1 MDNCSAASTF
11 LTDSLELE
19 LGTEWCKPP
28 CFSCAFDDRG
38 GGRTFSGES
47 YLSSGS
53 LKRLILNLDPLPTNF
68 EEDTVEIFGIPW
80 VTETAL
86 VNSSRELFHLFRQQL
101 YNLETL
107 LQASCDFGQISI
119 LHSKADNIRQQ
130 CVVFLQ
136 YIKVF
141 IFRYLK
147 VQDTE
152 SHVPVHPYEA
162 LEAQLPSMLVDELHG
177 LLLYIGHLSELPSVN
192 IGAFV
197 NQNQT
202 KLFPPSWHL
211 LHLYLDIH
219 WLVLEI
225 LHILGEKLKHVVY
238 GHQFMNLSGDSL
250 TNVSL
255 FEEHCENLFCD
266 LISLS
271 LSRYD
276 KVRPS
281 EVLMSHHCPCPC
293 LKELW
298 VLLIHLLD
306 HRSKWSLSESFWNS
320 MNQLLKTLFEKS
332 SNPKRHLPIIQCR
345 DPLGFSWWIITHVA
359 SLYQFDRHGVSDE
372 MRQLE
377 SNWNFVEELLRKS
390 ISVQVDADGNGT
402 IDFPEFL
409 TMMVRKMKD
418 TDSEEEIRE
427 AFRVFDKDGNGY
439 ISAAELRHVM
449 TNLGEKRTDKEVDE
463 MIREADIDSDGQNS
477 SFSISWLP
485 LKGLAS
491 IFKSPLSMLGM
502 VKTCCC
508 DKQDYSLYTSSSS
521 YTIFLCILA
530 KVVKKAMKNNG
541 PHPWKQVKGRIY
553 SKFHQKRM
561 EELTEVGLQNFFSLF
576 LLLAAVAEVEDVASH
591 VLGLLNFLRPAS
603 VTSSQRALIWKGQM
617 AFLLMY
623 VQKDL
628 DIGVLA
634 EKFSGAFREKAKE
647 FLVSKNDEVGQK
659 HTLWTLLSIYIDGI
673 QEVFETSRCLHPSHE
688 KLLNDGFSMLL
699 PACRESEL
707 RTLLSFLQAVL
718 ARVRSMHQQ
727 LCQELQTEN
736 VDLIVQTSL
745 SAKERHLAAV
755 ANALWR
761 HFFSFLKSQR
771 MSQIVPLS
779 QLADAAADFTL
790 LAMDMP
796 STAPS
801 DLQPQPVIAVLRLFG
816 WDDIIWPQVVAR
828 YLNHVLQNS
837 LLCDMFSHSDCVS
850 FQAFTIRSWIRCV
863 LQMYIK
869 NFSVPDDLFVDVNPE
884 QEVEREYMEQLS
896 ELTRLLFKL
905 PEVRSIFSAAQVEY
919 LTSSEDPKKALVQF
933 FEAVGITYR
942 NLQTLSDK
950 SAMVTKSLEYLGEVL
965 KYIKPYLGKK
975 KSSAGLQLTYGMM
988 GILVK
993 SWAQIFATSKAQKLL
1008 FRIID
1013 CLLLPHAVLQQEKEL
1028 PAAMLT
1034 AIQKSLPLYLQGI
1047 CIVCC
1052 QSQNSN
1058 TYLYQLLGSVIEQYI
1073 GRFLPAS
1080 PHGLGVGQHPV
1091 LLALRKSSTVPL
1103 TSFLKKCIAQVLRKS
1118 YLHFKGTS
1126 PPPRLAPILAF
1137 ILQLSREA
1145 HPDVGEVEA
1154 LLPGVLHSLV
1164 LVSEPQVKR
1173 LATENLQ
1180 SMVKACQAG
1189 SAGEAAAQLTSVF
1202 RQFIQDFSM
1211 RYSYQVYNILE
1222 TVAALDQQVVIRL
1235 VSTLTQSLKDSEL
1248 KCGLGR
1254 NIAQREA
1261 YGKLLSQLGQVGQDE
1276 IRRMK
1281 NDNI

>member
-1 MDNCSAASTF
+1 MDNCSAASMF

-19 LGTEWCKPP
+19 LGTDWCKPP
-28 CFSCAFDDRG
+28 CFSCGFDNRG
-38 GGRTFSGES
+38 GGSHFSGES

-68 EEDTVEIFGIPW
+68 EEDTVEIFGIQW

-86 VNSSRELFHLFRQQL
+86 VNSSRVLFHLFRQQL

-107 LQASCDFGQISI
+107 LQASCDFGKISI

-130 CVVFLQ
+130 CVTFLH
-136 YIKVF
+136 YVKVF

-147 VQDTE
+147 VQNAE
-152 SHVPVHPYEA
+152 SHVPVHPYET
-162 LEAQLPSMLVDELHG
+162 LEAQFPSVLVDELHG
-177 LLLYIGHLSELPSVN
+177 LLLYVGHLSELPN
-192 IGAFV
+192 INLGAFV
-197 NQNQT
+197 NQNQI

-211 LHLYLDIH
+211 LHLHLDIH

-225 LHILGEKLKHVVY
+225 LHMLGEKLKQVIY
-238 GHQFMNLSGDSL
+238 GHQFMNLAGDNL

-255 FEEHCENLFCD
+255 FEEHCENLLCD

-271 LSRYD
+271 LNRYD

-281 EVLMSHHCPCPC
+281 EALMSHHCPCPC
-293 LKELW
+293 IKELW
-298 VLLIHLLD
+298 VLLIHLLE
-306 HRSKWSLSESFWNS
+306 HRSKWSLSEVSCQIDVLIIVPNS
-320 MNQLLKTLFEKS
+320 
-332 SNPKRHLPIIQCR
+332 
-345 DPLGFSWWIITHVA
+345 
-359 SLYQFDRHGVSDE
+359 
-372 MRQLE
+372 RQME
-377 SNWNFVEELLRKS
+377 SNWNFVEELLKKS
-390 ISVQVDADGNGT
+390 IGVQDGIPEEQLRMHLHCCLTLCDFWEPNIVIVT
-402 IDFPEFL
+402 ILWEYYS
-409 TMMVRKMKD
+409 K
-418 TDSEEEIRE
+418 
-427 AFRVFDKDGNGY
+427 
-439 ISAAELRHVM
+439 
-449 TNLGEKRTDKEVDE
+449 NL
-463 MIREADIDSDGQNS
+463 NS

-485 LKGLAS
+485 LKGLTH
-491 IFKSPLSMLGM
+491 IIKSPLSMLEM

-508 DKQDYSLYTSSSS
+508 DKQDNGLYKSSSS

-561 EELTEVGLQNFFSLF
+561 EELTEVGLQNFFILF
-576 LLLAAVAEVEDVASH
+576 LLLAAVAEVEDVAGH
-591 VLGLLNFLRPAS
+591 VLGLLNFLKPS
-603 VTSSQRALIWKGQM
+603 FITSPLIWKGQV

-623 VQKDL
+623 IQKNL

-647 FLVSKNDEVGQK
+647 FLVSKNDEMGQRQ
-659 HTLWTLLSIYIDGI
+659 TLWTLLSIYIDGV
-673 QEVFETSRCLHPSHE
+673 QEVFETSHCLHPSHE

-699 PACRESEL
+699 RACQESEL
-707 RTLLSFLQAVL
+707 RIVLSFLQAVL
-718 ARVRSMHQQ
+718 ARIRSMHQQ
-727 LCQELQTEN
+727 LRQELQKEN
-736 VDLIVQTSL
+736 VDLTAQSSL

-755 ANALWR
+755 ASALWR

-779 QLADAAADFTL
+779 ELADAAADFTL
-790 LAMDMP
+790 LALDMP

-801 DLQPQPVIAVLRLFG
+801 DLQPQPVIAIIQLFG

-828 YLNHVLQNS
+828 YLSHCLQNS
-837 LLCDMFSHSDCVS
+837 MLCEALSHSGCVS
-850 FQAFTIRSWIRCV
+850 FQALTVRSWIRCI

-869 NFSVPDDLFVDVNPE
+869 NFYVPDDLFIDINPE
-884 QEVEREYMEQLS
+884 QAVEKEYLGQLA

-905 PEVRSIFSAAQVEY
+905 SEVKNIFSKAQVEY
-919 LTSSEDPKKALVQF
+919 LSSPEDPTKALILF
-933 FEAVGITYR
+933 FEAIGITYG

-950 SAMVTKSLEYLGEVL
+950 SAMVTKSLEYLGEIL

-975 KSSAGLQLTYGMM
+975 ISSAGLQLTYRMM

-1013 CLLLPHAVLQQEKEL
+1013 CLLLPHTVLQQEKEL
-1028 PAAMLT
+1028 PAPMLI
-1034 AIQKSLPLYLQGI
+1034 AIQKSLPLYLQGM

-1052 QSQNSN
+1052 QSQNPN
-1058 TYLYQLLGSVIEQYI
+1058 AYLNQLLGNVIEQYI

-1080 PHGLGVGQHPV
+1080 PHVAGLGQHPV
-1091 LLALRKSSTVPL
+1091 LMALRNSATLAPMSL
-1103 TSFLKKCIAQVLRKS
+1103 LKKCIIQVIRKS
-1118 YLHFKGTS
+1118 YFECKGS
-1126 PPPRLAPILAF
+1126 LLPPRLASILAF
-1137 ILQLSREA
+1137 ILQLFKETNIDIS
-1145 HPDVGEVEA
+1145 EVEL
-1154 LLPGVLHSLV
+1154 LLPGILKLLV

-1180 SMVKACQAG
+1180 YMVKACQVG
-1189 SAGEAAAQLTSVF
+1189 SEGEPAAQLTSVF
-1202 RQFIQDFSM
+1202 RHFIQDYGT
-1211 RYSYQVYNILE
+1211 RYDNQIYSILE
-1222 TVAALDQQVVIRL
+1222 TVAALDQRVVIHL
-1235 VSTLTQSLKDSEL
+1235 LSTLTQSLKDSER
-1248 KCGLGR
+1248 KWGLGR

-1261 YGKLLSQLGQVGQDE
+1261 YSKLLSHLGQVGQDE
-1276 IRRMK
+1276 MQRLES
-1281 NDNI
+1281 DNT

>member
-1 MDNCSAASTF
+1 MENCSAASTF

-28 CFSCAFDDRG
+28 YFSCAVDNRG
-38 GGRTFSGES
+38 EGKHFSGES
-47 YLSSGS
+47 YLCSGA

-68 EEDTVEIFGIPW
+68 EEDTLEIFGIQW

-107 LQASCDFGQISI
+107 LQSSCDFGKVST
-119 LHSKADNIRQQ
+119 LHCKADNIRQQ
-130 CVVFLQ
+130 CVLFLH
-136 YIKVF
+136 YVKVF

-147 VQDTE
+147 VHNAE

-162 LEAQLPSMLVDELHG
+162 LEAQLPSLLIDELHG
-177 LLLYIGHLSELPSVN
+177 LLLYIGHLSELPSIN

-197 NQNQT
+197 NQNQI

-211 LHLYLDIH
+211 LHLHLDIH

-225 LHILGEKLKHVVY
+225 LYMLGEKLKQVVY
-238 GHQFMNLSGDSL
+238 GHQFMNLASDSL

-255 FEEHCENLFCD
+255 FEEHCETLLCD

-271 LSRYD
+271 LNRYD

-281 EVLMSHHCPCPC
+281 ESLMSDQCPC
-293 LKELW
+293 LCIKELW

-306 HRSKWSLSESFWNS
+306 HRSKWSVSESFWNWL
-320 MNQLLKTLFEKS
+320 NKLLKTLLEKS
-332 SNPKRHLPIIQCR
+332 SDQRRPSVPVIQSR

-359 SLYQFDRHGVSDE
+359 SFYQFDRHGVPDE
-372 MRQLE
+372 MRKLE
-377 SNWNFVEELLRKS
+377 SNWNFVEELLKKS
-390 ISVQVDADGNGT
+390 ISV
-402 IDFPEFL
+402 
-409 TMMVRKMKD
+409 
-418 TDSEEEIRE
+418 
-427 AFRVFDKDGNGY
+427 
-439 ISAAELRHVM
+439 
-449 TNLGEKRTDKEVDE
+449 
-463 MIREADIDSDGQNS
+463 QNS

-485 LKGLAS
+485 FKGLANTM
-491 IFKSPLSMLGM
+491 KSPLSMLEM

-508 DKQDYSLYTSSSS
+508 DKQDQDLYKSSSS

-530 KVVKKAMKNNG
+530 KVVKKAMKSNG

-591 VLGLLNFLRPAS
+591 VLDLLNFLKPAFI
-603 VTSSQRALIWKGQM
+603 TSQRALIWKGHM

-623 VQKDL
+623 AQKNV

-634 EKFSGAFREKAKE
+634 EKFSCAFREKAKE
-647 FLVSKNDEVGQK
+647 FLVSKNEEMIQRQ
-659 HTLWTLLSIYIDGI
+659 TLWTLLSIYIDGV
-673 QEVFETSRCLHPSHE
+673 QEVFETSYCLYPSHE

-699 PACRESEL
+699 RACRESEL
-707 RTLLSFLQAVL
+707 RTVLSFLQAVL
-718 ARVRSMHQQ
+718 ARIRSMHQQ
-727 LCQELQTEN
+727 LCQELQRDN
-736 VDLIVQTSL
+736 VDLFVQSSL

-755 ANALWR
+755 ASALWR

-771 MSQIVPLS
+771 MSQVVPFS

-801 DLQPQPVIAVLRLFG
+801 DFQPQPVISIIQLFG
-816 WDDIIWPQVVAR
+816 WDDIICPQVVAR
-828 YLNHVLQNS
+828 YLSHVLQNS
-837 LLCDMFSHSDCVS
+837 TLSEALSHSGYVS
-850 FQAFTIRSWIRCV
+850 FQALTIRSWIRCV
-863 LQMYIK
+863 LQMYVK
-869 NFSVPDDLFVDVNPE
+869 NLSGPDDLLIDKNLE
-884 QEVEREYMEQLS
+884 QGVEKEYMEQLVK
-896 ELTRLLFKL
+896 LTRLLFKL
-905 PEVRSIFSAAQVEY
+905 SEVKSIFSKAQVEY
-919 LTSSEDPKKALVQF
+919 LSISEDPKKALVRF
-933 FEAVGITYR
+933 FEAVGITYG
-942 NLQTLSDK
+942 NLQILSDK

-975 KSSAGLQLTYGMM
+975 VFSAGLQLTYGMM

-1013 CLLLPHAVLQQEKEL
+1013 CLLLPHTVLQQEKEL
-1028 PAAMLT
+1028 PAPMLS

-1052 QSQNSN
+1052 QSQNPSA
-1058 TYLYQLLGSVIEQYI
+1058 YLNQLLGNVIEQYI

-1080 PHGLGVGQHPV
+1080 PYVSDLGQHPV
-1091 LLALRKSSTVPL
+1091 LLALRNTATVPPI
-1103 TSFLKKCIAQVLRKS
+1103 SSLKKCVVQVIRKS
-1118 YLHFKGTS
+1118 YLEYKGSS
-1126 PPPRLAPILAF
+1126 PPPRLASILAF
-1137 ILQLSREA
+1137 ILQLFKETNT
-1145 HPDVGEVEA
+1145 DIYEVEL
-1154 LLPGVLHSLV
+1154 LLPGILKCLV

-1180 SMVKACQAG
+1180 YMVKACQVG
-1189 SAGEAAAQLTSVF
+1189 SEEEPSAQLTSVF
-1202 RQFIQDFSM
+1202 RQFIQDYGM
-1211 RYSYQVYNILE
+1211 RYYYQVYSILE
-1222 TVAALDQQVVIRL
+1222 TVATLDQQVVIHL
-1235 VSTLTQSLKDSEL
+1235 ISTLTQSLKDSEQ
-1248 KCGLGR
+1248 KWGLGR

-1261 YGKLLSQLGQVGQDE
+1261 YSKLLSHLGQVGRDE
-1276 IRRMK
+1276 MQRLE
-1281 NDNI
+1281 NDNT

>member
-1 MDNCSAASTF
+1 MDNCSAASMF

-19 LGTEWCKPP
+19 LGTDWCKPP
-28 CFSCAFDDRG
+28 CFSCGFDNRG
-38 GGRTFSGES
+38 GGSHFSGES

-68 EEDTVEIFGIPW
+68 EEDTVEIFGIQW

-86 VNSSRELFHLFRQQL
+86 VNSSRVLFHLFRQQL

-107 LQASCDFGQISI
+107 LQASCDFGKISI

-130 CVVFLQ
+130 CVTFLH
-136 YIKVF
+136 YVKVF

-147 VQDTE
+147 VQNAE
-152 SHVPVHPYEA
+152 SHVPVHPYET
-162 LEAQLPSMLVDELHG
+162 LEAQFPSVLVDELHG
-177 LLLYIGHLSELPSVN
+177 LLLYVGHLSELPN
-192 IGAFV
+192 INLGAFV
-197 NQNQT
+197 NQNQI

-211 LHLYLDIH
+211 LHLHLDIH

-225 LHILGEKLKHVVY
+225 LHMLGEKLKQVIY
-238 GHQFMNLSGDSL
+238 GHQFMNLAGDNL

-255 FEEHCENLFCD
+255 FEEHCENLLCD

-271 LSRYD
+271 LNRYD

-281 EVLMSHHCPCPC
+281 EALMSHHCPCPC
-293 LKELW
+293 IKELW
-298 VLLIHLLD
+298 VLLIHLLE
-306 HRSKWSLSESFWNS
+306 HRSKWSLSESFWNWL
-320 MNQLLKTLFEKS
+320 NKLLKTFFDKS
-332 SNPKRHLPIIQCR
+332 SDRRRPSVPIIQPR
-345 DPLGFSWWIITHVA
+345 DPLGFSWWIMTHVA
-359 SLYQFDRHGVSDE
+359 SFYQFDRHGTQDE
-372 MRQLE
+372 MRQME
-377 SNWNFVEELLRKS
+377 SNWNFVEELLKKS
-390 ISVQVDADGNGT
+390 IGV
-402 IDFPEFL
+402 
-409 TMMVRKMKD
+409 
-418 TDSEEEIRE
+418 
-427 AFRVFDKDGNGY
+427 
-439 ISAAELRHVM
+439 
-449 TNLGEKRTDKEVDE
+449 
-463 MIREADIDSDGQNS
+463 QNS

-485 LKGLAS
+485 LKGLTH
-491 IFKSPLSMLGM
+491 IIKSPLSMLEM

-508 DKQDYSLYTSSSS
+508 DKQDNGLYKSSSS

-561 EELTEVGLQNFFSLF
+561 EELTEVGLQNFFILF
-576 LLLAAVAEVEDVASH
+576 LLLAAVAEVEDVAGH
-591 VLGLLNFLRPAS
+591 VLGLLNFLKPS
-603 VTSSQRALIWKGQM
+603 FITSPLIWKGQV

-623 VQKDL
+623 IQKNL

-647 FLVSKNDEVGQK
+647 FLVSKNDEMGQRQ
-659 HTLWTLLSIYIDGI
+659 TLWTLLSIYIDGV
-673 QEVFETSRCLHPSHE
+673 QEVFETSHCLHPSHE

-699 PACRESEL
+699 RACQESEL
-707 RTLLSFLQAVL
+707 RIVLSFLQAVL
-718 ARVRSMHQQ
+718 ARIRSMHQQ
-727 LCQELQTEN
+727 LRQELQKEN
-736 VDLIVQTSL
+736 VDLTAQSSL

-755 ANALWR
+755 ASALWR

-779 QLADAAADFTL
+779 ELADAAADFTL
-790 LAMDMP
+790 LALDMP

-801 DLQPQPVIAVLRLFG
+801 DLQPQPVISIIQLFG

-828 YLNHVLQNS
+828 YLSHCLQNS
-837 LLCDMFSHSDCVS
+837 MLCEALSHSGCVS
-850 FQAFTIRSWIRCV
+850 FQALTVRSWIRCI

-869 NFSVPDDLFVDVNPE
+869 NFYVPDDLFIDINPE
-884 QEVEREYMEQLS
+884 QAVEKEYLGQLA

-905 PEVRSIFSAAQVEY
+905 SEVKNIFSKAQVEY
-919 LTSSEDPKKALVQF
+919 LSSPEDPTKALILF
-933 FEAVGITYR
+933 FEAIGITYG

-950 SAMVTKSLEYLGEVL
+950 SAMVTKSLEYLGEIL

-975 KSSAGLQLTYGMM
+975 ISSAGLQLTYRMM

-1013 CLLLPHAVLQQEKEL
+1013 CLLLPHTVLQQEKEL
-1028 PAAMLT
+1028 PAPMLI
-1034 AIQKSLPLYLQGI
+1034 AIQKSLPLYLQGM

-1052 QSQNSN
+1052 QSQNPN
-1058 TYLYQLLGSVIEQYI
+1058 AYLNQLLGNVIEQYI

-1080 PHGLGVGQHPV
+1080 PHAAGLGQHPV
-1091 LLALRKSSTVPL
+1091 LMALRNSATLAPMSL
-1103 TSFLKKCIAQVLRKS
+1103 LKKCIIQVIRKS
-1118 YLHFKGTS
+1118 YFECKGS
-1126 PPPRLAPILAF
+1126 LLPPRLASILAF
-1137 ILQLSREA
+1137 ILQLFKETNIDIS
-1145 HPDVGEVEA
+1145 EVEL
-1154 LLPGVLHSLV
+1154 LLPGILKLLV

-1180 SMVKACQAG
+1180 YMVKACQVG
-1189 SAGEAAAQLTSVF
+1189 SEGEPAAQLTSVF
-1202 RQFIQDFSM
+1202 RHFIQDYGT
-1211 RYSYQVYNILE
+1211 RYDNQIYSILE
-1222 TVAALDQQVVIRL
+1222 TVAALDQRVVIHL
-1235 VSTLTQSLKDSEL
+1235 LSTLTQSLKDSER
-1248 KCGLGR
+1248 KWGLGR

-1261 YGKLLSQLGQVGQDE
+1261 YSKLLSHLGQVGQDE
-1276 IRRMK
+1276 MQRLES
-1281 NDNI
+1281 DNT

>member
-1 MDNCSAASTF
+1 MENCSAASTF

-28 CFSCAFDDRG
+28 YFSCAVDNRG
-38 GGRTFSGES
+38 GGKHFSGES
-47 YLSSGS
+47 YLCSGA

-68 EEDTVEIFGIPW
+68 EEDTLEIFGIQW

-107 LQASCDFGQISI
+107 LQSSCDFGKVST
-119 LHSKADNIRQQ
+119 LHCKADNIRQQ
-130 CVVFLQ
+130 CVLFLH
-136 YIKVF
+136 YVKVF

-147 VQDTE
+147 VQNAE

-162 LEAQLPSMLVDELHG
+162 LEAQLPSLLIDELHG
-177 LLLYIGHLSELPSVN
+177 LLLYIGHLSELPSIN

-197 NQNQT
+197 NQNQI

-211 LHLYLDIH
+211 LHLHLDIH

-225 LHILGEKLKHVVY
+225 LYMLGEKLKQVVY
-238 GHQFMNLSGDSL
+238 GHQFMNLASDSL

-255 FEEHCENLFCD
+255 FEEYCETLLCD

-271 LSRYD
+271 LNRYD

-281 EVLMSHHCPCPC
+281 ESLMSDQCPC
-293 LKELW
+293 LCIKELW

-306 HRSKWSLSESFWNS
+306 HRSKWSVSESFWNWL
-320 MNQLLKTLFEKS
+320 NKLLKTLLEKS
-332 SNPKRHLPIIQCR
+332 SDQRRPSVPVIQSR

-359 SLYQFDRHGVSDE
+359 SFYQFDRHGVPDE
-372 MRQLE
+372 VRKVE
-377 SNWNFVEELLRKS
+377 SNWNFVEELLKKS
-390 ISVQVDADGNGT
+390 ISV
-402 IDFPEFL
+402 
-409 TMMVRKMKD
+409 
-418 TDSEEEIRE
+418 
-427 AFRVFDKDGNGY
+427 
-439 ISAAELRHVM
+439 
-449 TNLGEKRTDKEVDE
+449 
-463 MIREADIDSDGQNS
+463 QNS

-485 LKGLAS
+485 FKGLANTM
-491 IFKSPLSMLGM
+491 KSPLSMLEM

-508 DKQDYSLYTSSSS
+508 DKQDQDLYKSSSS

-530 KVVKKAMKNNG
+530 KVVKKAMKSNG
-541 PHPWKQVKGRIY
+541 LHPWKQVKGRIY

-591 VLGLLNFLRPAS
+591 VLDLLNFLKPAFI
-603 VTSSQRALIWKGQM
+603 TSQRALIWKGHM

-623 VQKDL
+623 AQKNV

-634 EKFSGAFREKAKE
+634 EKFSCAFREKAKE
-647 FLVSKNDEVGQK
+647 FLVSKNEEMIQRQ
-659 HTLWTLLSIYIDGI
+659 TLWTLLSIYIDGV
-673 QEVFETSRCLHPSHE
+673 QEVFETSYCLYPSHE

-699 PACRESEL
+699 RACRESEL
-707 RTLLSFLQAVL
+707 RTVLSFLQAVL
-718 ARVRSMHQQ
+718 ARIRSMHQQ
-727 LCQELQTEN
+727 LCQELQRDN
-736 VDLIVQTSL
+736 VDLFVQSSL

-755 ANALWR
+755 ASALWR

-771 MSQIVPLS
+771 MSQVVRFS

-801 DLQPQPVIAVLRLFG
+801 DFQPQPVISIIQLFG
-816 WDDIIWPQVVAR
+816 WDDIICPQVVAR
-828 YLNHVLQNS
+828 YLSHVLQNS
-837 LLCDMFSHSDCVS
+837 TLCEALSHSGYVS
-850 FQAFTIRSWIRCV
+850 FQALTIRSWIRCV

-869 NFSVPDDLFVDVNPE
+869 NLSGPDDLLIDKNLE
-884 QEVEREYMEQLS
+884 QGVEKEYMEQLVK
-896 ELTRLLFKL
+896 LTRLLFKL
-905 PEVRSIFSAAQVEY
+905 SEVKSIFSKAQVEY
-919 LTSSEDPKKALVQF
+919 LSISEDPKKALVRF
-933 FEAVGITYR
+933 FEAVGITYG

-975 KSSAGLQLTYGMM
+975 VFGAGLQLTYGMM

-1013 CLLLPHAVLQQEKEL
+1013 CLLLPHTVLQQEKEL
-1028 PAAMLT
+1028 PAPMLS

-1052 QSQNSN
+1052 QSQNPSA
-1058 TYLYQLLGSVIEQYI
+1058 YLNQLLGNVIEQYI

-1080 PHGLGVGQHPV
+1080 PYVSDLGQHPV
-1091 LLALRKSSTVPL
+1091 LLALRNTATVPPI
-1103 TSFLKKCIAQVLRKS
+1103 SSLKKCIVQVIRKS
-1118 YLHFKGTS
+1118 YLEYKGSS
-1126 PPPRLAPILAF
+1126 PPPRLASILAF
-1137 ILQLSREA
+1137 ILQLFKETNT
-1145 HPDVGEVEA
+1145 DVYEVEL
-1154 LLPGVLHSLV
+1154 LLPGILKCLV
-1164 LVSEPQVKR
+1164 LVGEPQVKR
-1173 LATENLQ
+1173 LATESLQ
-1180 SMVKACQAG
+1180 YVVKACQVG
-1189 SAGEAAAQLTSVF
+1189 SEEEPSAQLTSVF
-1202 RQFIQDFSM
+1202 RQFIQNYGM
-1211 RYSYQVYNILE
+1211 RYYYQVYSILE
-1222 TVAALDQQVVIRL
+1222 TVATLDQQVVIHL
-1235 VSTLTQSLKDSEL
+1235 ISTLTQSLKDSEQ
-1248 KCGLGR
+1248 KWGLGR

-1261 YGKLLSQLGQVGQDE
+1261 YSKLLSHLGQVGQDE
-1276 IRRMK
+1276 MQRLE
-1281 NDNI
+1281 NDNT

>member
-1 MDNCSAASTF
+1 MENCSAASTF

-28 CFSCAFDDRG
+28 YFSCAVDNRG
-38 GGRTFSGES
+38 GGKHFSGES
-47 YLSSGS
+47 YLCSGA

-68 EEDTVEIFGIPW
+68 EEDTLEIFGIQW

-107 LQASCDFGQISI
+107 LQSSCDFGKVST
-119 LHSKADNIRQQ
+119 LHCKADNIRQQ
-130 CVVFLQ
+130 CVLFLH
-136 YIKVF
+136 YVKVF

-147 VQDTE
+147 VQNAE

-162 LEAQLPSMLVDELHG
+162 LEAQLPSVLIDELHG

-197 NQNQT
+197 NQNQI

-211 LHLYLDIH
+211 LHLHLDIH

-225 LHILGEKLKHVVY
+225 LYMLGEKLKQVVY
-238 GHQFMNLSGDSL
+238 GHQFMNLASDNL
-250 TNVSL
+250 TNISL
-255 FEEHCENLFCD
+255 FEEHCETLLCD

-271 LSRYD
+271 LNRYD
-276 KVRPS
+276 KVRSS
-281 EVLMSHHCPCPC
+281 ESLMSDQCPC
-293 LKELW
+293 LCIKELW

-306 HRSKWSLSESFWNS
+306 HRSKWFVSESFWNWL
-320 MNQLLKTLFEKS
+320 NKLLKTLLEKS
-332 SNPKRHLPIIQCR
+332 SDRRRSSMPVIQSR

-359 SLYQFDRHGVSDE
+359 SFYKFDRHGVPDE
-372 MRQLE
+372 MRKVE
-377 SNWNFVEELLRKS
+377 SNWNFVEELLKKS
-390 ISVQVDADGNGT
+390 ISV
-402 IDFPEFL
+402 
-409 TMMVRKMKD
+409 
-418 TDSEEEIRE
+418 
-427 AFRVFDKDGNGY
+427 
-439 ISAAELRHVM
+439 
-449 TNLGEKRTDKEVDE
+449 
-463 MIREADIDSDGQNS
+463 QNS

-485 LKGLAS
+485 FKGLANTM
-491 IFKSPLSMLGM
+491 KSPLSMLEM

-508 DKQDYSLYTSSSS
+508 DKQDQELYKSSSS

-530 KVVKKAMKNNG
+530 KVVKKAMKSNG

-591 VLGLLNFLRPAS
+591 VLDLLNFLKPAF
-603 VTSSQRALIWKGQM
+603 VTSQRALIWKGHM

-623 VQKDL
+623 AQKNL

-634 EKFSGAFREKAKE
+634 EKFSCAFREKAKE
-647 FLVSKNDEVGQK
+647 FLVSKNEEMVQRQ
-659 HTLWTLLSIYIDGI
+659 TIWTLLSIYIDGV
-673 QEVFETSRCLHPSHE
+673 QEVFETSYCLYPSHE

-699 PACRESEL
+699 RACRESEL
-707 RTLLSFLQAVL
+707 RTVLSFLQAVL
-718 ARVRSMHQQ
+718 ARIRSMHQQ
-727 LCQELQTEN
+727 LCQELQRDN
-736 VDLIVQTSL
+736 VDLFVQSSL

-755 ANALWR
+755 ASALWR

-771 MSQIVPLS
+771 MSQVVPFS

-801 DLQPQPVIAVLRLFG
+801 DFQPQPVISIIQLFG
-816 WDDIIWPQVVAR
+816 WDDIICPQVVAR
-828 YLNHVLQNS
+828 YLSHVLQNS
-837 LLCDMFSHSDCVS
+837 TLCEALSHSGYVS
-850 FQAFTIRSWIRCV
+850 FQALTVRSWIRCV

-869 NFSVPDDLFVDVNPE
+869 NLSGPDDLLIDKNLE
-884 QEVEREYMEQLS
+884 EAVEKEYMKQLVK
-896 ELTRLLFKL
+896 LTRLLFNL
-905 PEVRSIFSAAQVEY
+905 SEVKSIFSKAQVEY
-919 LTSSEDPKKALVQF
+919 LSISEDPKKALVRF
-933 FEAVGITYR
+933 FEAVGVTYG
-942 NLQTLSDK
+942 NVQTLSDK

-975 KSSAGLQLTYGMM
+975 VFSAGLQLTYGMM

-1028 PAAMLT
+1028 PAPMLS
-1034 AIQKSLPLYLQGI
+1034 AIQKSLPLYLQGM

-1052 QSQNSN
+1052 QSQNPN
-1058 TYLYQLLGSVIEQYI
+1058 AYLNQLLGNVIEQYI

-1080 PHGLGVGQHPV
+1080 PYVSDLGQHPV
-1091 LLALRKSSTVPL
+1091 LLALRNTATIPPISS
-1103 TSFLKKCIAQVLRKS
+1103 LKKCIVQVIRKS
-1118 YLHFKGTS
+1118 YLEYKGSS
-1126 PPPRLAPILAF
+1126 PPPRLASILAF
-1137 ILQLSREA
+1137 ILQLFKETNT
-1145 HPDVGEVEA
+1145 DIYEVEL
-1154 LLPGVLHSLV
+1154 LLPGILKCLV

-1180 SMVKACQAG
+1180 YMVKACQVG
-1189 SAGEAAAQLTSVF
+1189 SEEEPSSQLTSVF
-1202 RQFIQDFSM
+1202 RQFIQDYGM
-1211 RYSYQVYNILE
+1211 RYYYQVYSILE
-1222 TVAALDQQVVIRL
+1222 TVATLDQQVVIHL
-1235 VSTLTQSLKDSEL
+1235 ISTLTQSLKDSEQ
-1248 KCGLGR
+1248 KWGLGR
-1254 NIAQREA
+1254 NIAQSDRFRKLYISAVLLLLKTHFSVPHWEVDFIA
-1261 YGKLLSQLGQVGQDE
+1261 LDVLFFNKIYGGKS
-1276 IRRMK
+1276 
-1281 NDNI
+1281 

>member
-1 MDNCSAASTF
+1 MENCSAASTF

-28 CFSCAFDDRG
+28 YFSCAVDNRG
-38 GGRTFSGES
+38 GGKHFSGES
-47 YLSSGS
+47 YLCSGA

-68 EEDTVEIFGIPW
+68 EEDTLEIFGIQW

-107 LQASCDFGQISI
+107 LQSSCDFGKVST
-119 LHSKADNIRQQ
+119 LHCKADNIRQQ
-130 CVVFLQ
+130 CVLFLH
-136 YIKVF
+136 YVKVF

-147 VQDTE
+147 VQNAE

-162 LEAQLPSMLVDELHG
+162 LEAQLPSVLIDELHG

-197 NQNQT
+197 NQNQI

-211 LHLYLDIH
+211 LHLHLDIH

-225 LHILGEKLKHVVY
+225 LYMLGEKLKQVVY
-238 GHQFMNLSGDSL
+238 GHQFMNLASDNL
-250 TNVSL
+250 TNISL
-255 FEEHCENLFCD
+255 FEEHCETLLCD

-271 LSRYD
+271 LNRYD
-276 KVRPS
+276 KVRSS
-281 EVLMSHHCPCPC
+281 ESLMSDQCPC
-293 LKELW
+293 LCIKELW

-306 HRSKWSLSESFWNS
+306 HRSKWFVSESFWNWL
-320 MNQLLKTLFEKS
+320 NKLLKTLLEKS
-332 SNPKRHLPIIQCR
+332 SDRRRSSMPVIQSR

-359 SLYQFDRHGVSDE
+359 SFYKFDRHGVPDE
-372 MRQLE
+372 MRKVE
-377 SNWNFVEELLRKS
+377 SNWNFVEELLKKS
-390 ISVQVDADGNGT
+390 ISV
-402 IDFPEFL
+402 
-409 TMMVRKMKD
+409 
-418 TDSEEEIRE
+418 
-427 AFRVFDKDGNGY
+427 
-439 ISAAELRHVM
+439 
-449 TNLGEKRTDKEVDE
+449 
-463 MIREADIDSDGQNS
+463 QNS

-485 LKGLAS
+485 FKGLANTM
-491 IFKSPLSMLGM
+491 KSPLSMLEM

-508 DKQDYSLYTSSSS
+508 DKQDQELYKSSSS

-530 KVVKKAMKNNG
+530 KVVKKAMKSNG

-591 VLGLLNFLRPAS
+591 VLDLLNFLKPAF
-603 VTSSQRALIWKGQM
+603 VTSQRALIWKGHM

-623 VQKDL
+623 AQKNL

-634 EKFSGAFREKAKE
+634 EKFSCAFREKAKE
-647 FLVSKNDEVGQK
+647 FLVSKNEEMVQRQ
-659 HTLWTLLSIYIDGI
+659 TIWTLLSIYIDGV
-673 QEVFETSRCLHPSHE
+673 QEVFETSYCLYPSHE

-699 PACRESEL
+699 RACRESEL
-707 RTLLSFLQAVL
+707 RTVLSFLQAVL
-718 ARVRSMHQQ
+718 ARIRSMHQQ
-727 LCQELQTEN
+727 LCQELQRDN
-736 VDLIVQTSL
+736 VDLFVQSSL

-755 ANALWR
+755 ASALWR

-771 MSQIVPLS
+771 MSQVVPFS

-801 DLQPQPVIAVLRLFG
+801 DFQPQPVISIIQLFG
-816 WDDIIWPQVVAR
+816 WDDIICPQVVAR
-828 YLNHVLQNS
+828 YLSHVLQNS
-837 LLCDMFSHSDCVS
+837 TLCEALSHSGYVS
-850 FQAFTIRSWIRCV
+850 FQALTVRSWIRCV

-869 NFSVPDDLFVDVNPE
+869 NLSGPDDLLIDKNLE
-884 QEVEREYMEQLS
+884 EAVEKEYMKQLVK
-896 ELTRLLFKL
+896 LTRLLFNL
-905 PEVRSIFSAAQVEY
+905 SEVKSIFSKAQVEY
-919 LTSSEDPKKALVQF
+919 LSISEDPKKALVRF
-933 FEAVGITYR
+933 FEAVGVTYG
-942 NLQTLSDK
+942 NVQTLSDK

-975 KSSAGLQLTYGMM
+975 VFSAGLQLTYGMM

-1028 PAAMLT
+1028 PAPMLS
-1034 AIQKSLPLYLQGI
+1034 AIQKSLPLYLQGM

-1052 QSQNSN
+1052 QSQNPN
-1058 TYLYQLLGSVIEQYI
+1058 AYLNQLLGNVIEQYI

-1080 PHGLGVGQHPV
+1080 PYVSDLGQHPV
-1091 LLALRKSSTVPL
+1091 LLALRNTATIPPISS
-1103 TSFLKKCIAQVLRKS
+1103 LKKCIVQVIRKS
-1118 YLHFKGTS
+1118 YLEYKGSS
-1126 PPPRLAPILAF
+1126 PPPRLASILAF
-1137 ILQLSREA
+1137 ILQLFKETNT
-1145 HPDVGEVEA
+1145 DIYEVEL
-1154 LLPGVLHSLV
+1154 LLPGILKCLV

-1180 SMVKACQAG
+1180 YMVKACQVG
-1189 SAGEAAAQLTSVF
+1189 SEEEPSSQLTSVF
-1202 RQFIQDFSM
+1202 RQFIQDYGM
-1211 RYSYQVYNILE
+1211 RYYYQVYSILE
-1222 TVAALDQQVVIRL
+1222 TVATLDQQVVIHL
-1235 VSTLTQSLKDSEL
+1235 ISTLTQSLKDSEQ
-1248 KCGLGR
+1248 KWGLGR

-1261 YGKLLSQLGQVGQDE
+1261 YSKLLSHLGQMGQDE
-1276 IRRMK
+1276 MQRLE
-1281 NDNI
+1281 NDNT

>member
-1 MDNCSAASTF
+1 MDDCSAASTF

-38 GGRTFSGES
+38 GGKHFSGES
-47 YLSSGS
+47 YLSSGA

-68 EEDTVEIFGIPW
+68 EEDTVEIFGIQW

-86 VNSSRELFHLFRQQL
+86 VNSSRVLFHLFRQQL

-107 LQASCDFGQISI
+107 LQASCDFGKIST
-119 LHSKADNIRQQ
+119 LHCKADSIRQQ
-130 CVVFLQ
+130 CVTFLH

-147 VQDTE
+147 VRNAE

-162 LEAQLPSMLVDELHG
+162 LEAQLPSVLVDELQG
-177 LLLYIGHLSELPSVN
+177 LLLYIGHLCELPSINPGV
-192 IGAFV
+192 FV
-197 NQNQT
+197 NQNQI

-211 LHLYLDIH
+211 LHLHLDIH

-225 LHILGEKLKHVVY
+225 LHMLGEKLKQVVY
-238 GHQFMNLSGDSL
+238 SHQFVNLAGDNL

-255 FEEHCENLFCD
+255 FEEHCENLLCD

-271 LSRYD
+271 LNRYD
-276 KVRPS
+276 KVGPS
-281 EVLMSHHCPCPC
+281 EALIRHHCPCAC
-293 LKELW
+293 IKELW

-306 HRSKWSLSESFWNS
+306 HRSKWSLSESFWNWL
-320 MNQLLKTLFEKS
+320 NKLLKTLFEKS
-332 SNPKRHLPIIQCR
+332 SDRRRPSVPIIQPR

-359 SLYQFDRHGVSDE
+359 SFYQFDRHGAPDE
-372 MRQLE
+372 RRQME
-377 SNWNFVEELLRKS
+377 SNWNFAEELLKKS
-390 ISVQVDADGNGT
+390 ISVQDGILEEQLRMCLHCCLTLCDFWEPNIT
-402 IDFPEFL
+402 IVTVLWEYYS
-409 TMMVRKMKD
+409 K
-418 TDSEEEIRE
+418 
-427 AFRVFDKDGNGY
+427 
-439 ISAAELRHVM
+439 
-449 TNLGEKRTDKEVDE
+449 NL
-463 MIREADIDSDGQNS
+463 NS

-485 LKGLAS
+485 LKGLVN
-491 IFKSPLSMLGM
+491 IVKSSLSMLEM

-508 DKQDYSLYTSSSS
+508 DKQDHDLYKSNSS

-576 LLLAAVAEVEDVASH
+576 LLLAAVAEIEDVASH
-591 VLGLLNFLRPAS
+591 VLGLLNFLKPTFI
-603 VTSSQRALIWKGQM
+603 TSSLIWKGQM

-623 VQKDL
+623 TQKNL
-628 DIGVLA
+628 DISVLA
-634 EKFSGAFREKAKE
+634 EKFSSAFREKAKE
-647 FLVSKNDEVGQK
+647 FLVSKNDDMGQRQ
-659 HTLWTLLSIYIDGI
+659 TLWTLLSIYMDGV
-673 QEVFETSRCLHPSHE
+673 QEVFETSHCLHPSHE

-699 PACRESEL
+699 RGCQESEL
-707 RTLLSFLQAVL
+707 RTVLSFLQAVL
-718 ARVRSMHQQ
+718 ARIRSMHQQ
-727 LCQELQTEN
+727 LCQELQKEN
-736 VDLIVQTSL
+736 MDLIAQSSL

-755 ANALWR
+755 ASALWK

-796 STAPS
+796 STAPC
-801 DLQPQPVIAVLRLFG
+801 DLQPQPVTSMIQLFG

-828 YLNHVLQNS
+828 YLSHFLQNS
-837 LLCDMFSHSDCVS
+837 MLCEALSHSGCVS
-850 FQAFTIRSWIRCV
+850 FQALTVRSWIRCI
-863 LQMYIK
+863 LQMYVK
-869 NFSVPDDLFVDVNPE
+869 NLSVPDDVFVDLSPE
-884 QEVEREYMEQLS
+884 QAVEKEYMEQLA

-905 PEVRSIFSAAQVEY
+905 SEVKNIFSEAQVEY
-919 LTSSEDPKKALVQF
+919 SPIPEDPRKALVQF
-933 FEAVGITYR
+933 LEAVGITYG
-942 NLQTLSDK
+942 NLQKLSDK
-950 SAMVTKSLEYLGEVL
+950 SAMVTKSLEYLGEIL

-975 KSSAGLQLTYGMM
+975 VSSAGLQLTYRMM

-1028 PAAMLT
+1028 PAPMLT
-1034 AIQKSLPLYLQGI
+1034 AIQKSLPLYLQGM

-1052 QSQNSN
+1052 QSQNPN
-1058 TYLYQLLGSVIEQYI
+1058 AYLNQLLGNVIEQYI

-1080 PHGLGVGQHPV
+1080 PHVLSLGQHPV
-1091 LLALRKSSTVPL
+1091 LLAVRNSATVPPM
-1103 TSFLKKCIAQVLRKS
+1103 SSLKKCIVQVIRKS
-1118 YLHFKGTS
+1118 YLECKGS
-1126 PPPRLAPILAF
+1126 LLPPRLASILAF
-1137 ILQLSREA
+1137 ILQLFKETNIDIS
-1145 HPDVGEVEA
+1145 EVEL
-1154 LLPGVLHSLV
+1154 LLPGILKCLL

-1180 SMVKACQAG
+1180 YMLKACQVG
-1189 SAGEAAAQLTSVF
+1189 SGGERAAQLTSVF
-1202 RQFIQDFSM
+1202 RHFIQDYDT
-1211 RYSYQVYNILE
+1211 RYSYQIYNILE
-1222 TVAALDQQVVIRL
+1222 TVAALDQQLVVHLI
-1235 VSTLTQSLKDSEL
+1235 STLTQSLKDSER
-1248 KCGLGR
+1248 KWGLGR
-1254 NIAQREA
+1254 NIAQRWCQSCDEA
-1261 YGKLLSQLGQVGQDE
+1261 LEESEGWG
-1276 IRRMK
+1276 M
-1281 NDNI
+1281 

>member
-1 MDNCSAASTF
+1 MENCSAASTF

-19 LGTEWCKPP
+19 LRTEWCKPP
-28 CFSCAFDDRG
+28 YFSCAVDHRG
-38 GGRTFSGES
+38 GGKHFSGES
-47 YLSSGS
+47 YLCSGA

-68 EEDTVEIFGIPW
+68 EEDTLEIFGIQW

-107 LQASCDFGQISI
+107 LQSSCDFGKVST
-119 LHSKADNIRQQ
+119 LHCKADNIRQQ
-130 CVVFLQ
+130 CVLFLH
-136 YIKVF
+136 YVKVF

-147 VQDTE
+147 VQNAE

-162 LEAQLPSMLVDELHG
+162 LEAQLPSLLIDELHG
-177 LLLYIGHLSELPSVN
+177 LLLYIGHLSELPSIN

-197 NQNQT
+197 NQNQI

-211 LHLYLDIH
+211 LHLHLDIH

-225 LHILGEKLKHVVY
+225 LYMLGEKLKQVVY
-238 GHQFMNLSGDSL
+238 GHQFMNLASDSL

-255 FEEHCENLFCD
+255 FEEHCETLLCD

-271 LSRYD
+271 LNRYD

-281 EVLMSHHCPCPC
+281 ESLMSDQCPC
-293 LKELW
+293 LCIKELW

-306 HRSKWSLSESFWNS
+306 HRSKWSVSESFWNWL
-320 MNQLLKTLFEKS
+320 NKLLKTLLEKS
-332 SNPKRHLPIIQCR
+332 SDQRRPSVPVIQSR

-359 SLYQFDRHGVSDE
+359 SFYQFDRHGVPDE
-372 MRQLE
+372 MRKVE
-377 SNWNFVEELLRKS
+377 SNWNFVEELLKKS
-390 ISVQVDADGNGT
+390 ISV
-402 IDFPEFL
+402 
-409 TMMVRKMKD
+409 
-418 TDSEEEIRE
+418 
-427 AFRVFDKDGNGY
+427 
-439 ISAAELRHVM
+439 
-449 TNLGEKRTDKEVDE
+449 
-463 MIREADIDSDGQNS
+463 QNS

-485 LKGLAS
+485 FKGLANTM
-491 IFKSPLSMLGM
+491 KSPLSMLEM

-508 DKQDYSLYTSSSS
+508 DKQDQDLYKSSSS

-530 KVVKKAMKNNG
+530 KVVKKAMKSNG
-541 PHPWKQVKGRIY
+541 LHPWKQVKGRIY

-591 VLGLLNFLRPAS
+591 VLDLLNFLKPAFI
-603 VTSSQRALIWKGQM
+603 TSQRALIWKGHM

-623 VQKDL
+623 AQKNV

-634 EKFSGAFREKAKE
+634 EKFSCAFREKAKE
-647 FLVSKNDEVGQK
+647 FLVSKNEELIQRQ
-659 HTLWTLLSIYIDGI
+659 TLWTLLSIYIDGV
-673 QEVFETSRCLHPSHE
+673 QEVFETSYCLYPSHE

-699 PACRESEL
+699 RACRESEL
-707 RTLLSFLQAVL
+707 RTVLTFLQAVL
-718 ARVRSMHQQ
+718 ARIRSMHQQ
-727 LCQELQTEN
+727 LCQELQRDN
-736 VDLIVQTSL
+736 VDLFVQSSL

-755 ANALWR
+755 ASALWR

-771 MSQIVPLS
+771 MSQVVRFS

-801 DLQPQPVIAVLRLFG
+801 DFQPQPVISIIQLFG
-816 WDDIIWPQVVAR
+816 WDDIICPQVVAR
-828 YLNHVLQNS
+828 YLSHVLQNS
-837 LLCDMFSHSDCVS
+837 TLCEALSHSGYVS
-850 FQAFTIRSWIRCV
+850 FQALTIRSWIRCV

-869 NFSVPDDLFVDVNPE
+869 NLSGPDDLLIDKNLE
-884 QEVEREYMEQLS
+884 QGVEKEYMEQLVK
-896 ELTRLLFKL
+896 LTRLLFKL
-905 PEVRSIFSAAQVEY
+905 SEVKSIFSKAQVEY
-919 LTSSEDPKKALVQF
+919 LSISEDPKKALVRF
-933 FEAVGITYR
+933 FEAVGITYG

-975 KSSAGLQLTYGMM
+975 VFGAGLQLTYGMM

-1013 CLLLPHAVLQQEKEL
+1013 CLLLPHTVLQQEKEL
-1028 PAAMLT
+1028 PAPMLS

-1052 QSQNSN
+1052 QSQNPSA
-1058 TYLYQLLGSVIEQYI
+1058 YLNQLLGNVIEQYI

-1080 PHGLGVGQHPV
+1080 PYVSDLGQHPV
-1091 LLALRKSSTVPL
+1091 LLALRNTATVPPI
-1103 TSFLKKCIAQVLRKS
+1103 SSLKKYIVQVIRKS
-1118 YLHFKGTS
+1118 YLEYKGSS
-1126 PPPRLAPILAF
+1126 PPPRLASILAF
-1137 ILQLSREA
+1137 ILQLFKETNT
-1145 HPDVGEVEA
+1145 DVYEVEL
-1154 LLPGVLHSLV
+1154 LLPGILKCLV

-1180 SMVKACQAG
+1180 YVVKACQVG
-1189 SAGEAAAQLTSVF
+1189 SEEEPSAQLTSVF
-1202 RQFIQDFSM
+1202 RQFIQNYGM
-1211 RYSYQVYNILE
+1211 RYYYQVYSILE
-1222 TVAALDQQVVIRL
+1222 TVATLDQQVVIHL
-1235 VSTLTQSLKDSEL
+1235 ISTLTQSLKDSEQ
-1248 KCGLGR
+1248 KWGLGR

-1261 YGKLLSQLGQVGQDE
+1261 YSKLLSHLGQVGQDE
-1276 IRRMK
+1276 MQRLE
-1281 NDNI
+1281 NDNT

>member
-1 MDNCSAASTF
+1 MENCSAASTF

-28 CFSCAFDDRG
+28 YFSCAVDNRG
-38 GGRTFSGES
+38 EGKHFSGES
-47 YLSSGS
+47 YLCSGA

-68 EEDTVEIFGIPW
+68 EEDTLEIFGIQW

-107 LQASCDFGQISI
+107 LQSSCDFGKVST
-119 LHSKADNIRQQ
+119 LHCKADNIRQQ
-130 CVVFLQ
+130 CVLFLH
-136 YIKVF
+136 YVKVF

-147 VQDTE
+147 VHNAE

-162 LEAQLPSMLVDELHG
+162 LEAQLPSLLIDELHG
-177 LLLYIGHLSELPSVN
+177 LLLYIGHLSELPSIN

-197 NQNQT
+197 NQNQI

-211 LHLYLDIH
+211 LHLHLDIH

-225 LHILGEKLKHVVY
+225 LYMLGEKLKQVVY
-238 GHQFMNLSGDSL
+238 GHQFMNLASDSL

-255 FEEHCENLFCD
+255 FEEHCETLLCD

-271 LSRYD
+271 LNRYD

-281 EVLMSHHCPCPC
+281 ESLMSDQCPC
-293 LKELW
+293 LCIKELW

-306 HRSKWSLSESFWNS
+306 HRSKWSVSER
-320 MNQLLKTLFEKS
+320 K
-332 SNPKRHLPIIQCR
+332 
-345 DPLGFSWWIITHVA
+345 V
-359 SLYQFDRHGVSDE
+359 
-372 MRQLE
+372 E
-377 SNWNFVEELLRKS
+377 SNWNFVEELLKKS
-390 ISVQVDADGNGT
+390 ISVQGSILEEQLRMYLHCCLTLCDFWEPNIAIIT
-402 IDFPEFL
+402 ILWEYYS
-409 TMMVRKMKD
+409 K
-418 TDSEEEIRE
+418 
-427 AFRVFDKDGNGY
+427 
-439 ISAAELRHVM
+439 
-449 TNLGEKRTDKEVDE
+449 NL
-463 MIREADIDSDGQNS
+463 NS

-485 LKGLAS
+485 FKGLANTM
-491 IFKSPLSMLGM
+491 KSPLSMLEM

-508 DKQDYSLYTSSSS
+508 DKQDQDLYKSSSS

-530 KVVKKAMKNNG
+530 KVVKKAMKSNG

-591 VLGLLNFLRPAS
+591 VLDLLNFLKPAFI
-603 VTSSQRALIWKGQM
+603 TSQRALIWKGHM

-623 VQKDL
+623 AQKNV

-634 EKFSGAFREKAKE
+634 EKFSCAFREKAKE
-647 FLVSKNDEVGQK
+647 FLVSKNEEMIQRQ
-659 HTLWTLLSIYIDGI
+659 TLWTLLSIYIDGV
-673 QEVFETSRCLHPSHE
+673 QEVFETSYCLYPSHE

-699 PACRESEL
+699 RACRESEL
-707 RTLLSFLQAVL
+707 RTVLSFLQAVL
-718 ARVRSMHQQ
+718 ARIRSMHQQ
-727 LCQELQTEN
+727 LCQELQRDN
-736 VDLIVQTSL
+736 VDLFVQSSL

-755 ANALWR
+755 ASALWR

-771 MSQIVPLS
+771 MSQVVPFS

-801 DLQPQPVIAVLRLFG
+801 DFQPQPVISIIQLFG
-816 WDDIIWPQVVAR
+816 WDDIICPQVVAR
-828 YLNHVLQNS
+828 YLSHVLQNS
-837 LLCDMFSHSDCVS
+837 TLSEALSHSGYVS
-850 FQAFTIRSWIRCV
+850 FQALTIRSWIRCV
-863 LQMYIK
+863 LQMYVK
-869 NFSVPDDLFVDVNPE
+869 NLSGPDDLLIDKNLE
-884 QEVEREYMEQLS
+884 QGVEKEYMEQLVK
-896 ELTRLLFKL
+896 LTRLLFKL
-905 PEVRSIFSAAQVEY
+905 SEVKSIFSKAQVEY
-919 LTSSEDPKKALVQF
+919 LSISEDPKKALVRF
-933 FEAVGITYR
+933 FEAVGITYG
-942 NLQTLSDK
+942 NLQILSDK

-975 KSSAGLQLTYGMM
+975 VFSAGLQLTYGMM

-1013 CLLLPHAVLQQEKEL
+1013 CLLLPHTVLQQEKEL
-1028 PAAMLT
+1028 PAPMLS

-1052 QSQNSN
+1052 QSQNPSA
-1058 TYLYQLLGSVIEQYI
+1058 YLNQLLGNVIEQYI

-1080 PHGLGVGQHPV
+1080 PYVSDLGQHPV
-1091 LLALRKSSTVPL
+1091 LLALRNTATVPPI
-1103 TSFLKKCIAQVLRKS
+1103 SSLKKCVVQVIRKS
-1118 YLHFKGTS
+1118 YLEYKGSS
-1126 PPPRLAPILAF
+1126 PPPRLASILAF
-1137 ILQLSREA
+1137 ILQLFKETNT
-1145 HPDVGEVEA
+1145 DIYEVEL
-1154 LLPGVLHSLV
+1154 LLPGILKCLV

-1180 SMVKACQAG
+1180 YMVKACQVG
-1189 SAGEAAAQLTSVF
+1189 SEEEPSAQLTSVF
-1202 RQFIQDFSM
+1202 RQFIQDYGM
-1211 RYSYQVYNILE
+1211 RYYYQVYSILE
-1222 TVAALDQQVVIRL
+1222 TVATLDQQVVIHL
-1235 VSTLTQSLKDSEL
+1235 ISTLTQSLKDSEQ
-1248 KCGLGR
+1248 KWGLGR

-1261 YGKLLSQLGQVGQDE
+1261 YSKLLSHLGQVGRDE
-1276 IRRMK
+1276 MQRLE
-1281 NDNI
+1281 NDNT

>member
-1 MDNCSAASTF
+1 MDNSAAASTF

-28 CFSCAFDDRG
+28 CFSCAVDNRG
-38 GGRTFSGES
+38 GKNFSGES
-47 YLSSGS
+47 YLCSGA

-68 EEDTVEIFGIPW
+68 EEDTVEIFGIQW

-107 LQASCDFGQISI
+107 LQANCDFGKIPN
-119 LHSKADNIRQQ
+119 LHCKADSIRQQ
-130 CVVFLQ
+130 CVTFLH
-136 YIKVF
+136 YVKVF

-147 VQDTE
+147 VQNDE
-152 SHVPVHPYEA
+152 GHVPVHPYEA
-162 LEAQLPSMLVDELHG
+162 LENQLPSVLVDELRG
-177 LLLYIGHLSELPSVN
+177 LLLYIGHLSELPSIN

-197 NQNQT
+197 NQNQI

-211 LHLYLDIH
+211 LHLHLDVH

-225 LHILGEKLKHVVY
+225 LHMLGEKLKQVIF
-238 GHQFMNLSGDSL
+238 GHQFMNLAGDNL
-250 TNVSL
+250 TNISL
-255 FEEHCENLFCD
+255 FEEHCESLLCD

-271 LSRYD
+271 LNRYD

-281 EVLMSHHCPCPC
+281 ESLMSHHCPCLC
-293 LKELW
+293 IKELW

-306 HRSKWSLSESFWNS
+306 YRSKWSFSESFWNWL
-320 MNQLLKTLFEKS
+320 NKVLKTLFEKS
-332 SNPKRHLPIIQCR
+332 SDQRRPSVPVIQSR

-359 SLYQFDRHGVSDE
+359 SFYQFDRHGVPDE
-372 MRQLE
+372 MRQME
-377 SNWNFVEELLRKS
+377 SNWSFVEELLKKS
-390 ISVQVDADGNGT
+390 ISIQGVLEEQLRMYLHCCLTLCDFWEPNIAVVT
-402 IDFPEFL
+402 ILWEYYS
-409 TMMVRKMKD
+409 K
-418 TDSEEEIRE
+418 
-427 AFRVFDKDGNGY
+427 
-439 ISAAELRHVM
+439 
-449 TNLGEKRTDKEVDE
+449 NL
-463 MIREADIDSDGQNS
+463 NS

-485 LKGLAS
+485 LKGLS
-491 IFKSPLSMLGM
+491 NIIKSPSSMLEM
-502 VKTCCC
+502 VKTCCF
-508 DKQDYSLYTSSSS
+508 DKQDHNLYKSSSS

-561 EELTEVGLQNFFSLF
+561 EELTEVGLQNFFNLF
-576 LLLAAVAEVEDVASH
+576 LLLAAVVEVEDVASH
-591 VLGLLNFLRPAS
+591 VLDLLNFLKPAFM
-603 VTSSQRALIWKGQM
+603 TSQRALIWKGQM

-623 VQKDL
+623 AQKNL

-634 EKFSGAFREKAKE
+634 EKFSCAFREKAKE
-647 FLVSKNDEVGQK
+647 FLVSKNDEMAQRQ
-659 HTLWTLLSIYIDGI
+659 TFWTLLSIYIDGV
-673 QEVFETSRCLHPSHE
+673 QEVFETSYCLYASHE

-699 PACRESEL
+699 RACRESEL
-707 RTLLSFLQAVL
+707 RTVLNFLQAVL
-718 ARVRSMHQQ
+718 ARIRSMHQQ
-727 LCQELQTEN
+727 LCQELQRDS
-736 VDLIVQTSL
+736 VDLIVQSSL

-771 MSQIVPLS
+771 MSQAVPLS
-779 QLADAAADFTL
+779 QLADTAADFTL

-801 DLQPQPVIAVLRLFG
+801 DLQPQPVISIIQLFG

-828 YLNHVLQNS
+828 YLSHFLQNS
-837 LLCDMFSHSDCVS
+837 TLCEALSHSGYVS
-850 FQAFTIRSWIRCV
+850 FQALTVRSWIRCV
-863 LQMYIK
+863 LQMYVK
-869 NFSVPDDLFVDVNPE
+869 NLSGPDDLFIDKNLE
-884 QEVEREYMEQLS
+884 QAVEKEYMEQLT

-905 PEVRSIFSAAQVEY
+905 PEVKSIFSKAQIEY
-919 LTSSEDPKKALVQF
+919 LPIPEDPKKALVRF
-933 FEAVGITYR
+933 LEAVGVTYG

-975 KSSAGLQLTYGMM
+975 ISSAGLQLTYGMM

-1013 CLLLPHAVLQQEKEL
+1013 CLLLPHTVLQQEKEL
-1028 PAAMLT
+1028 PAPMST
-1034 AIQKSLPLYLQGI
+1034 AIQKSLPLYLQGM

-1052 QSQNSN
+1052 QSQNPN
-1058 TYLYQLLGSVIEQYI
+1058 TYLNQLLGNVIEQYI

-1080 PHGLGVGQHPV
+1080 PYVSDLGQHPV
-1091 LLALRKSSTVPL
+1091 LLALRNSATIPPISS
-1103 TSFLKKCIAQVLRKS
+1103 LKKCIVQVIRKS
-1118 YLHFKGTS
+1118 YFEYKGSS
-1126 PPPRLAPILAF
+1126 PPPRLASILAF
-1137 ILQLSREA
+1137 IFQLFKETNT
-1145 HPDVGEVEA
+1145 DICEVEL
-1154 LLPGVLHSLV
+1154 LLPGILKCLV
-1164 LVSEPQVKR
+1164 LVNEPQVKR

-1180 SMVKACQAG
+1180 YMVKACQVG
-1189 SAGEAAAQLTSVF
+1189 SEAEPAARLTSVF
-1202 RQFIQDFSM
+1202 RQFIQDYGM
-1211 RYSYQVYNILE
+1211 RYDYQVYSILE
-1222 TVAALDQQVVIRL
+1222 TVATLDQQVVIHL
-1235 VSTLTQSLKDSEL
+1235 ISTLTQSLKDSER
-1248 KCGLGR
+1248 KWGLGR

-1261 YGKLLSQLGQVGQDE
+1261 YSKLLSHLGPMGQDE
-1276 IRRMK
+1276 MQK
-1281 NDNI
+1281 LENDST

>member
-1 MDNCSAASTF
+1 MENCSAASTF

-28 CFSCAFDDRG
+28 YFSCAVDNRG
-38 GGRTFSGES
+38 GGKHFSGES
-47 YLSSGS
+47 YLCSGA

-68 EEDTVEIFGIPW
+68 EEDTLEIFGIQW

-107 LQASCDFGQISI
+107 LQSSCDFGKVST
-119 LHSKADNIRQQ
+119 LHCKADNIRQQ
-130 CVVFLQ
+130 CVLFLH
-136 YIKVF
+136 YVKVF

-147 VQDTE
+147 VQNAE

-162 LEAQLPSMLVDELHG
+162 LEAQLPSVLIDELHG

-197 NQNQT
+197 NQNQI

-211 LHLYLDIH
+211 LHLHLDIH

-225 LHILGEKLKHVVY
+225 LYMLGEKLKQVVY
-238 GHQFMNLSGDSL
+238 GHQFMNLASDNL
-250 TNVSL
+250 TNISL
-255 FEEHCENLFCD
+255 FEEHCETLLCD

-271 LSRYD
+271 LNRYD
-276 KVRPS
+276 KVRSS
-281 EVLMSHHCPCPC
+281 ESLMSDQCPC
-293 LKELW
+293 LCIKELW

-306 HRSKWSLSESFWNS
+306 HRSKWFVSESFWNWL
-320 MNQLLKTLFEKS
+320 NKLLKTLLEKS
-332 SNPKRHLPIIQCR
+332 SDRRRSSMPVIQSR

-359 SLYQFDRHGVSDE
+359 SFYKFDRHGVPDE
-372 MRQLE
+372 MRKVE
-377 SNWNFVEELLRKS
+377 SNWNFVEELLKKS
-390 ISVQVDADGNGT
+390 ISV
-402 IDFPEFL
+402 
-409 TMMVRKMKD
+409 
-418 TDSEEEIRE
+418 
-427 AFRVFDKDGNGY
+427 
-439 ISAAELRHVM
+439 
-449 TNLGEKRTDKEVDE
+449 
-463 MIREADIDSDGQNS
+463 QNS

-485 LKGLAS
+485 FKGLANTM
-491 IFKSPLSMLGM
+491 KSPLSMLEM

-508 DKQDYSLYTSSSS
+508 DKQDQELYKSSSS

-530 KVVKKAMKNNG
+530 KVVKKAMKSNG

-591 VLGLLNFLRPAS
+591 VLDLLNFLKPAF
-603 VTSSQRALIWKGQM
+603 VTSQRALIWKGHM

-623 VQKDL
+623 AQKNL

-634 EKFSGAFREKAKE
+634 EKFSCAFREKAKE
-647 FLVSKNDEVGQK
+647 FLVSKNEEMVQRQ
-659 HTLWTLLSIYIDGI
+659 TIWTLLSIYIDGV
-673 QEVFETSRCLHPSHE
+673 QEVFETSYCLYPSHE

-699 PACRESEL
+699 RACRESEL
-707 RTLLSFLQAVL
+707 RTVLSFLQAVL
-718 ARVRSMHQQ
+718 ARIRSMHQQ
-727 LCQELQTEN
+727 LCQELQRDN
-736 VDLIVQTSL
+736 VDLFVVQSSL

-755 ANALWR
+755 ASALWR

-771 MSQIVPLS
+771 MSQVVPFS

-801 DLQPQPVIAVLRLFG
+801 DFQPQPVISIIQLFG
-816 WDDIIWPQVVAR
+816 WDDIICPQVVAR
-828 YLNHVLQNS
+828 YLSHVLQNS
-837 LLCDMFSHSDCVS
+837 TLCEALSHSGYVS
-850 FQAFTIRSWIRCV
+850 FQALTIRSWIRCV

-869 NFSVPDDLFVDVNPE
+869 NLSGPDDLLIDKNLE
-884 QEVEREYMEQLS
+884 QAVEKEYMKQLV
-896 ELTRLLFKL
+896 ELTRLLFNL
-905 PEVRSIFSAAQVEY
+905 SEVKSIFSKAQVEY
-919 LTSSEDPKKALVQF
+919 LSISEDPKKALVRF
-933 FEAVGITYR
+933 FEAVGITYG

-975 KSSAGLQLTYGMM
+975 VFSAGLQLTYGMM

-1028 PAAMLT
+1028 PAPMLS
-1034 AIQKSLPLYLQGI
+1034 AIQKSLPLYLQGM

-1052 QSQNSN
+1052 QSQNPN
-1058 TYLYQLLGSVIEQYI
+1058 AYLNQLLGNVIEQYI

-1080 PHGLGVGQHPV
+1080 PYVSDLGQHPV
-1091 LLALRKSSTVPL
+1091 LLALRNTATIPPISS
-1103 TSFLKKCIAQVLRKS
+1103 LKKCIVQVIRKS
-1118 YLHFKGTS
+1118 YLEYKGSS
-1126 PPPRLAPILAF
+1126 PPPRLASILAF
-1137 ILQLSREA
+1137 ILQLFKETNT
-1145 HPDVGEVEA
+1145 DIYEVEL
-1154 LLPGVLHSLV
+1154 LLPGILKCLV

-1180 SMVKACQAG
+1180 YMVKACQVG
-1189 SAGEAAAQLTSVF
+1189 SEEEPSSQLTSVF
-1202 RQFIQDFSM
+1202 RQFIQDYGM
-1211 RYSYQVYNILE
+1211 RYYYQVYSILE
-1222 TVAALDQQVVIRL
+1222 TVATLDQQVVIHL
-1235 VSTLTQSLKDSEL
+1235 ISTLTQSLKDSEQ
-1248 KCGLGR
+1248 KWGLGR

-1261 YGKLLSQLGQVGQDE
+1261 YSKLLSHLGQMGQDE
-1276 IRRMK
+1276 MQRLE
-1281 NDNI
+1281 NDNT

>member
-1 MDNCSAASTF
+1 MENCSAASTF

-28 CFSCAFDDRG
+28 YFSCAVDNRG
-38 GGRTFSGES
+38 GGKHFSGES
-47 YLSSGS
+47 YLCSGA

-68 EEDTVEIFGIPW
+68 EEDTLEIFGIQW

-107 LQASCDFGQISI
+107 LQSSCDFGKVST
-119 LHSKADNIRQQ
+119 LHCKADNIRQQ
-130 CVVFLQ
+130 CVLFLH
-136 YIKVF
+136 YVKVF

-147 VQDTE
+147 VQNAE

-162 LEAQLPSMLVDELHG
+162 LEAQLPSVLIDELHG

-197 NQNQT
+197 NQNQI

-211 LHLYLDIH
+211 LHLHLDIH

-225 LHILGEKLKHVVY
+225 LYMLGEKLKQVVY
-238 GHQFMNLSGDSL
+238 GHQFMNLASDNL
-250 TNVSL
+250 TNISL
-255 FEEHCENLFCD
+255 FEEHCETLLCD

-271 LSRYD
+271 LNRYD
-276 KVRPS
+276 KVRSS
-281 EVLMSHHCPCPC
+281 ESLMSDQCPC
-293 LKELW
+293 LCIKELW

-306 HRSKWSLSESFWNS
+306 HRSKWFVSESFWNWL
-320 MNQLLKTLFEKS
+320 NKLLKTLLEKS
-332 SNPKRHLPIIQCR
+332 SDRRRSSMPVIQSR

-359 SLYQFDRHGVSDE
+359 SFYKFDRHGVPDE
-372 MRQLE
+372 MRKVE
-377 SNWNFVEELLRKS
+377 SNWNFVEELLKKS
-390 ISVQVDADGNGT
+390 ISV
-402 IDFPEFL
+402 
-409 TMMVRKMKD
+409 
-418 TDSEEEIRE
+418 
-427 AFRVFDKDGNGY
+427 
-439 ISAAELRHVM
+439 
-449 TNLGEKRTDKEVDE
+449 
-463 MIREADIDSDGQNS
+463 QNS

-485 LKGLAS
+485 FKGLANTM
-491 IFKSPLSMLGM
+491 KSPLSMLEM

-508 DKQDYSLYTSSSS
+508 DKQDQELYKSSSS

-530 KVVKKAMKNNG
+530 KVVKKAMKSNG

-591 VLGLLNFLRPAS
+591 VLDLLNFLKPAF
-603 VTSSQRALIWKGQM
+603 VMSQRALIWKGHM

-623 VQKDL
+623 AQKNL

-634 EKFSGAFREKAKE
+634 EKFSCAFREKAKE
-647 FLVSKNDEVGQK
+647 FLVSKNEEMVQRQ
-659 HTLWTLLSIYIDGI
+659 TIWTLLSIYIDGV
-673 QEVFETSRCLHPSHE
+673 QEVFETSYCLYPSHE

-699 PACRESEL
+699 RACRESEL
-707 RTLLSFLQAVL
+707 RTVLSFLQAVL
-718 ARVRSMHQQ
+718 ARIRSMHQQ
-727 LCQELQTEN
+727 LCQELQRDN
-736 VDLIVQTSL
+736 VDLFVQSSL

-755 ANALWR
+755 ASALWR

-771 MSQIVPLS
+771 MSQVVPFS

-801 DLQPQPVIAVLRLFG
+801 DFQPQPVISIIQLFG
-816 WDDIIWPQVVAR
+816 WDDIICPQVVAR
-828 YLNHVLQNS
+828 YLSHVLQNS
-837 LLCDMFSHSDCVS
+837 TLCEALSHSGYVS
-850 FQAFTIRSWIRCV
+850 FQALTVRSWIRCV

-869 NFSVPDDLFVDVNPE
+869 NLSGPDDLLIDKNLE
-884 QEVEREYMEQLS
+884 EAVEKEYMKQLVK
-896 ELTRLLFKL
+896 LTRLLFNL
-905 PEVRSIFSAAQVEY
+905 SEVKSIFSKAQAEY
-919 LTSSEDPKKALVQF
+919 LSISEDPKKALVRF
-933 FEAVGITYR
+933 FEAVGVTYG
-942 NLQTLSDK
+942 NVQTLSDK

-975 KSSAGLQLTYGMM
+975 VFSAGLQLTYGMM

-1028 PAAMLT
+1028 PAPMLS
-1034 AIQKSLPLYLQGI
+1034 AIQKSLPLYLQGM

-1052 QSQNSN
+1052 QSQNPN
-1058 TYLYQLLGSVIEQYI
+1058 AYLNQLLGNVIEQYI

-1080 PHGLGVGQHPV
+1080 PYVSDLGQHPV
-1091 LLALRKSSTVPL
+1091 LLALRNTATIPPISS
-1103 TSFLKKCIAQVLRKS
+1103 LKKCIVQVIRKS
-1118 YLHFKGTS
+1118 YLEYKGSS
-1126 PPPRLAPILAF
+1126 PPPRLASILAF
-1137 ILQLSREA
+1137 ILQLFKETNT
-1145 HPDVGEVEA
+1145 DIYEVEL
-1154 LLPGVLHSLV
+1154 LLPGILKCLV

-1180 SMVKACQAG
+1180 YMVKACQVG
-1189 SAGEAAAQLTSVF
+1189 SEEEPSSQLTSVF
-1202 RQFIQDFSM
+1202 RQFIQDYGM
-1211 RYSYQVYNILE
+1211 RYYYQVYSILE
-1222 TVAALDQQVVIRL
+1222 TVATLDQQVVIHL
-1235 VSTLTQSLKDSEL
+1235 ISTLTQSLKDSEQ
-1248 KCGLGR
+1248 KWGLGR

-1261 YGKLLSQLGQVGQDE
+1261 YSKLLSHLGQMGQDE
-1276 IRRMK
+1276 MQRLE
-1281 NDNI
+1281 NDNT